1 MKKIISLILILAIML
16 TTTAAIAANDISLK
30 LDGKLLETPVAP
42 EITNGR
48 TMVPFRVIF
57 EALGM
62 KVEWSSAHQKMY
74 ASDSENTIILTIGS
88 TTMVVNTTVHTL
100 ETAPYISNNS
110 SLVPARAICE
120 AMGCTVEWEDST
132 RTVII
137 KTKNYT
143 EPSQPDSG
151 KTDAPASNP
160 EPQQPSAPTY
170 TPIIDDKPAYLDK
183 NNTKLPKELAE
194 LINEE
199 RIAND
204 LAPLEFDDNIA
215 AVAAAHSKDMAFY
228 DYIDHNSPS
237 GTTPF
242 ERLDMAG
249 IYYTSAAENI
259 ASGFLTA
266 DDVIKSWM
274 DSAAHREN
282 ILNFKFTHMGIG
294 YYAGGSN
301 GTYWTLVM
309 VER

>member
-1 MKKIISLILILAIML
+1 MKKIISLILILAMML
-16 TTTAAIAANDISLK
+16 TATTAIAANDISLK

-74 ASDSENTIILTIGS
+74 ASNNEITIILTIGS
-88 TTMVVNTTVHTL
+88 PTMLVNTTVHTL
-100 ETAPYISNNS
+100 DTAPYISNNY

-120 AMGCTVEWEDST
+120 AVGCTVEWEDST

-143 EPSQPDSG
+143 EPDPGQ
-151 KTDAPASNP
+151 TEAPPSNP
-160 EPQQPSAPTY
+160 QPQQPTGPAY
-170 TPIIDDKPAYLDK
+170 TPIIDDNPAYLDK

-204 LAPLEFDDNIA
+204 LAPLEFDENIA

-266 DDVIKSWM
+266 NDVIKSWM
-274 DSAAHREN
+274 DSAAHREK

-301 GTYWTLVM
+301 GTYWTLVL